1 MLRPPR
7 HPLFWLGCFVLWFA
21 VLWLLSSGRPSLPG
35 SLTIPHLDKIAHFGY
50 FFGGGGILTAY
61 LYCRKPSAPNW
72 QRLIALSV
80 ISLAFIGGLDE
91 FHQTFTPGRSGNDC
105 WDWLADVLGA
115 LAGGF
120 VFKRCHPLLKDG

>member
-61 LYCRKPSAPNW
+61 LFCRKPSAPSW
-72 QRLIALSV
+72 RGLIALAV
-80 ISLAFIGGLDE
+80 IALALIGGLDE
-91 FHQTFTPGRSGNDC
+91 YHQTFTPGRL
-105 WDWLADVLGA
+105 WRGA
-115 LAGGF
+115 ATASRSEG
-120 VFKRCHPLLKDG
+120 CCTP